1 MNIFT
6 KKVEKRMV
14 KLPQKIQKDLPFLPL
29 FLDEVEETRT
39 HYVAKQAQ
47 YKKWTGSGMPLIVI
61 LAQVPNWF
69 SLNGYNWLIF
79 VALLIVVPAYIY
91 TAKDYKRLFKENI
104 YGYITETKNKN
115 WTFENEP
122 VEFDEIDKNTA
133 GIFDGY
139 IRLLKK
145 YYNVTGL
152 YNGYPTRIT
161 GINAAFRNQKRGSDK
176 FKGTLIRIKLHE
188 KLPYKLVIA
197 PNQNY
202 PTPNATGT
210 NTLGL
215 HQQGLSPQADLEASF
230 AKYFKAYSTKENP
243 PILSLTLQRQ
253 LVHFITNSK
262 VQTHLYFVDDY
273 LYISL
278 RTNHEMHKI
287 VLAKPEL
294 IEEAA
299 KYYYE
304 DLTIV
309 DDLLKRLEQGDV
321 F

>member
-1 MNIFT
+1 MA
-6 KKVEKRMV
+6 

-29 FLDEVEETRT
+29 FLDEVEEMRT
-39 HYVAKQAQ
+39 YYLAREAK
-47 YKKWTGSGMPLIVI
+47 YKKWSGSGMPLVVI

-69 SLNGYNWLIF
+69 SLNGYTWVIILAI
-79 VALLIVVPAYIY
+79 IITIPIYAYTIIQMRKQK
-91 TAKDYKRLFKENI
+91 KDYQRLFKENI
-104 YGYITETKNKN
+104 YGYITEAKNRN

-122 VEFDEIDKNTA
+122 VKFDEIDKKAA

-161 GINAAFRNQKRGSDK
+161 GVNVAFRNQKRGSDK
-176 FKGTLIRIKLHE
+176 FKGALVRIELHE
-188 KLPYKLVIA
+188 KLNYKLMIA

-215 HQQGLSPQADLEASF
+215 HQQSFSPQTELDASF

-243 PILSLTLQRQ
+243 TILSLTFQRQ
-253 LVHFITNSK
+253 LVHFIKNSK
-262 VQTHLYFVDDY
+262 VQTHLYFMENH

-287 VLAKPEL
+287 VLDKPAL
-294 IEEAA
+294 IEESA

-304 DLTIV
+304 DLTII
-309 DDLLKRLEQGDV
+309 DDLMNRLEQGGV
-321 F
+321 L